1 MRLLVI
7 ILFGMLGL
15 AMGVAGMILGEGDDS
30 PGLQGIGVLLALG
43 SVTLTA
49 RALRRRSRQ
58 AP

>member
-15 AMGVAGMILGEGDDS
+15 AVGVAGMILGEGDDS